1 MESSKN
7 KKKGEK
13 HSQSVATESFEALVE
28 RIAEGSEAAVWDL
41 LERYSKNILRLVRRR
56 LPSEIRPKIDSVDI
70 VQSVWKSLLRKGAP
84 LDQITTVEH
93 FVAYLAGSAR
103 LKVFE
108 AHRHYTRCEA
118 SNIRRE
124 VPMTPHA
131 TPQVSRTGGELA
143 NRCVDRK
150 AHTPSAFVCARDN
163 WEHAV
168 ERVGQRGEEVVRL
181 KLQGLTLDE
190 IAAHMALSK
199 STVRRILDTLLQS
212 LTA

>member
-1 MESSKN
+1 MKSA
-7 KKKGEK
+7 EK
-13 HSQSVATESFEALVE
+13 SQKVETGSQLTARESFESLVE

-41 LERYSKNILRLVRRR
+41 LERYSKNILRVVRRR
-56 LPSEIRPKIDSVDI
+56 LPSEIRTKIDSVDI

-84 LDQITTVEH
+84 LNQITTVEH

-124 VPMTPHA
+124 VPIS
-131 TPQVSRTGGELA
+131 PQAGREVKRNADELT

-150 AHTPSAFVCARDN
+150 AHTPSAFISARDN

-168 ERVGQRGEEVVRL
+168 GKV
-181 KLQGLTLDE
+181 
-190 IAAHMALSK
+190 
-199 STVRRILDTLLQS
+199 
-212 LTA
+212 